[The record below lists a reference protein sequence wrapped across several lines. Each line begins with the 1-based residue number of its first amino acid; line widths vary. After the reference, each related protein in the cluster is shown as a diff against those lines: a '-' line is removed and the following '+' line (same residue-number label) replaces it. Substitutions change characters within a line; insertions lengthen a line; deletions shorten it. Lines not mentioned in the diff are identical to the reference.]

1 MDFLKVLLTLLISAG
16 LVLFWSGFTAKL
28 NEWLKKYKM
37 STLLYLNVLIASF
50 PFLFIAQL
58 SLGLYPIKSLSSS
71 TLFMIVIIITVLAAM
86 LDGLKHNEAK
96 HGGALLGW
104 CMEGMLMEIP
114 QRMLMQYFIFMLLQ
128 TLAVS
133 NAAYYAILCNAC
145 VWCLAIYINNRM
157 LKAQTNKD
165 LFYELLASF
174 IFSIGIGAIY
184 QYNGF
189 ILIAMIAHGAERF
202 VSNWLISLRD

>member
-16 LVLFWSGFTAKL
+16 LVLFWIGLTAKL

-37 STLLYLNVLIASF
+37 ATLLYLNVLIASF

-58 SLGLYPIKSLSSS
+58 SLGLYPIKSLGSSA
-71 TLFMIVIIITVLAAM
+71 LFMIVIIITVLAAM

-145 VWCLAIYINNRM
+145 V
-157 LKAQTNKD
+157 NKD

-189 ILIAMIAHGAERF
+189 ILIAMIAHGTERF